1 MRSPARMPSSPIS
14 CSRRSIR
21 RCAASASPGARR
33 WWWRTRSDSSASCR
47 TSWWRRFARPSPKR
61 ARRRCCCTSSMP
73 ATRAAT
79 SRRARSSRCS
89 TEIGAGA
96 IPQILVYNKI
106 DRLEM
111 PARVDRDGDGRVTG
125 VWISAEKRVRDSS
138 SSRGALA
145 ERLAR
150 FARRAR
156 LKVPASAGALRSR
169 LYAAQAVRAEKSA
182 DDGSIELSV
191 ELPDAE
197 LLQPRPHRGRADT
210 GSAASG
216 HALCRREPLPTIDGR
231 RERDQAPLKR
241 HIRHGLESTWRFE
254 QSVGAPARPGRPR
267 SRRAP
272 EELAEASSK
281 AGCARAAAA
290 ATAARCSGSRCC

>member
-1 MRSPARMPSSPIS
+1 MPSLALVGYTNAGKSTLFNALTGADAFVADQLFATLDPTV
-14 CSRRSIR
+14 RRIR
-21 RCAASASPGARR
+21 LPGGTAVVVADTVGFIRELPHELVAAFRSTLTEAREA
-33 WWWRTRSDSSASCR
+33 TLLLHVIDA
-47 TSWWRRFARPSPKR
+47 TNPRRDEQ
-61 ARRRCCCTSSMP
+61 
-73 ATRAAT
+73 TRAVE
-79 SRRARSSRCS
+79 SVL

-96 IPQILVYNKI
+96 IPQILVFNKI

-125 VWISAEKRVRDSS
+125 VWISAEKRAGIELLA
-138 SSRGALA
+138 GALA

-150 FARRAR
+150 VARRATV
-156 LKVPASAGALRSR
+156 KVPASAGALRSR

-197 LLQPRPHRGRADT
+197 LLDARPHRGRADT

-241 HIRHGLESTWRFE
+241 AHRSWPGINLEVRTISG
-254 QSVGAPARPGRPR
+254 GAGP
-267 SRRAP
+267 
-272 EELAEASSK
+272 
-281 AGCARAAAA
+281 ARAAPISTSA
-290 ATAARCSGSRCC
+290 